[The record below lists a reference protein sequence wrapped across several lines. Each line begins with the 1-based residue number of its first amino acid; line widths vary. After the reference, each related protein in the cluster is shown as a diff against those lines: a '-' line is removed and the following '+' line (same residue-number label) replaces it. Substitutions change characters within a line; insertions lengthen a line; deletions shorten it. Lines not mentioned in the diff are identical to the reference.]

1 MRREMLM
8 KIHKSHLWTAASI
21 RKACDVIYL
30 PKISSDI
37 TEFISNCTTCAEIND
52 SQQKQPLQTHSIPT
66 RPWSRIAV
74 DLITLNKKDYLLTVD
89 YFSDYFEVDRLHS
102 TNTKAIVKCSK
113 IHFARHGIPE
123 EVVTDNAAN
132 LVSNEF
138 NEFAMLWEFQ
148 HSTSSPYYNRCNGKV
163 EATVKIA
170 KKLIQKYK
178 RSNTDFYE
186 ALLDWRNTPTIEMNS
201 SPVQRLFSR
210 RTKTT
215 LPTSERLLRPKTNE
229 NIEKKIKRKRQIA
242 KNTTINILQ
251 TYHH

>member
-1 MRREMLM
+1 
-8 KIHKSHLWTAASI
+8 
-21 RKACDVIYL
+21 
-30 PKISSDI
+30 
-37 TEFISNCTTCAEIND
+37 
-52 SQQKQPLQTHSIPT
+52 
-66 RPWSRIAV
+66 
-74 DLITLNKKDYLLTVD
+74 
-89 YFSDYFEVDRLHS
+89 
-102 TNTKAIVKCSK
+102 
-113 IHFARHGIPE
+113 
-123 EVVTDNAAN
+123 
-132 LVSNEF
+132 
-138 NEFAMLWEFQ
+138 MLWEFQ

-201 SPVQRLFSR
+201 SPVQRLFSL